1 MWSDLVLTK
10 IPMSLSD
17 ITSPSTPPPP
27 PVHHLPLPPKTTS
40 KMDTKTRQT
49 VIHRSPSTST
59 SPRNTT
65 TPLSP
70 YAPSLPQR
78 TSSNTTKRP
87 SYYSEKPLP
96 DPHHDHH
103 PPIHHEPQPHHPPL
117 RPGTSSTEAALK
129 INIHLASEQ
138 LRQAQQA
145 ERMYRAMK
153 RAATV
158 HANRTE
164 ARAHLAQSVEHLQ
177 LGVRKGFLGVVGF
190 PHIVRERFEMRRQ
203 RGVEAREERR
213 ARKGGKGL
221 AVLEAAAAEREG
233 GGEMMGGRG
242 GG

>member
-1 MWSDLVLTK
+1 
-10 IPMSLSD
+10 
-17 ITSPSTPPPP
+17 
-27 PVHHLPLPPKTTS
+27 
-40 KMDTKTRQT
+40 MDTKTRQT

-59 SPRNTT
+59 SPRHTT

-78 TSSNTTKRP
+78 TSSNTTAKRP
-87 SYYSEKPLP
+87 SYYSHYSEKPLP
-96 DPHHDHH
+96 DPHHDHQPLADPH
-103 PPIHHEPQPHHPPL
+103 PQPSFH

-153 RAATV
+153 RAAAV

-164 ARAHLAQSVEHLQ
+164 ARAHLAQSVEHLR

-203 RGVEAREERR
+203 RGVEAKEERR

-221 AVLEAAAAEREG
+221 EAAAAGGEG
-233 GGEMMGGRG
+233 GGGVMGRVG
-242 GG
+242 G